1 MFAADKIVA
10 AIKDRP
16 MTSKEIAEVT
26 GIPQGTVWNTLKK
39 MSDEG
44 KIEKIENPKNP
55 HLRLYKLKADL
66 KPSTGTPK
74 PVSEPKTKAELFA
87 LVHRKLDEIE
97 KLMARI
103 EWAA

>member
-26 GIPQGTVWNTLKK
+26 GVNQKTVWNTLKK
-39 MSDEG
+39 MADEDQV
-44 KIEKIENPKNP
+44 EKLDNPEKP
-55 HLRLYKLKADL
+55 RFQFYKLAEDF

-74 PVSEPKTKAELFA
+74 TRAELLA
-87 LVHRKLDEIE
+87 LVHRKLWEIGSLLAMIE
-97 KLMARI
+97 KVA
-103 EWAA
+103 

>member
-26 GIPQGTVWNTLKK
+26 GVPQGTVWNTLKK

-44 KIEKIENPKNP
+44 KIEKIKNPKNP
-55 HLRLYKLKADL
+55 RLGLYKLTESF
-66 KPSTGTPK
+66 KPSAGTPK
-74 PVSEPKTKAELFA
+74 PVSEPKTRAEL
-87 LVHRKLDEIE
+87 LNIVHRKLWEIGS
-97 KLMARI
+97 LLARI
-103 EWAA
+103 EKAA

>member
-26 GIPQGTVWNTLKK
+26 KTNIKTVWNTLKK
-39 MSDEG
+39 MADEG
-44 KIEKIENPKNP
+44 QVEKLDNPEKP
-55 HLRLYKLKADL
+55 RFQFYKLAEDF
-66 KPSTGTPK
+66 KPRTGTRK
-74 PVSEPKTKAELFA
+74 LKTKAELFA